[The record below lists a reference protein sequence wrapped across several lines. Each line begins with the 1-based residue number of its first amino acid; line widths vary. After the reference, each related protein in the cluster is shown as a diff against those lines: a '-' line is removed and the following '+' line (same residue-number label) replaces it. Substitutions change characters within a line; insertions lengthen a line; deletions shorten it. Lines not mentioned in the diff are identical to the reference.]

1 MSNSKE
7 TMTKKQQDD
16 LASTFNNLPWGSPL
30 GFSSMSSF
38 GAFPP
43 FGLPTPNFSSLN
55 SFTSSAATGFPS
67 PSPLLPNNPMNSPTT
82 DLWSNGLSTAN
93 MNVDYNEYAKQLGFL
108 MNAFSK
114 QPEIEKSKTT
124 QKVKSSKSIN
134 PISNSSQVSSTDTNP
149 NKKSTSKTIDES
161 HTRPTS
167 TSSSSTSSRRSS
179 SNNLNKSSRSSK
191 SKPNT
196 NSSSTSAAAKISS
209 NNNNNN
215 NNNNTSAMLD
225 PLAFAAANVGATGG
239 YTFPYFLP
247 SLLSQT
253 ASTSSSTAAGTN
265 NNSSLNSTTA
275 YPFSSLSSSLM
286 NPATTFYPFLSPD
299 WFTSPTKFMDTFNNL
314 PSDKTTDSKE
324 STSHQTSK
332 SKQSQKN
339 VSSENKHS
347 SSVNPILNESSSK
360 SKKRAK
366 SIRALTEEQEL
377 NQEKSSSKN
386 QSQKTSSTNPSL
398 LHSALMKS
406 SHDVLASSSITSFS
420 SSIDSTFKPVLFENS
435 FYKQPSHD
443 LWAFKPI
450 KETTVDDSD
459 PSHTNDL
466 HDSLLNLSRRSSIN
480 ETASNRQTPNT
491 QSADESRSN
500 DDDDSDPNPKR
511 RKGEEVSETL
521 IRIPLN
527 RGWKRVTIV
536 RAITRTGVRG
546 DVSYYAPCG
555 RKLRSFQEIDR
566 YLTKKKITDLD
577 RSHFTFSSKVHIG
590 HFHEPK
596 EGLDGKIIFS
606 ESTEDEI
613 VNRILEIN
621 PKFRRI
627 RYEYE
632 NETPTKS
639 STISSPSVTPSHNNG
654 INDHHQPQDLFQQ
667 IYEENR
673 KLRLEQEEIAKRAAE
688 IKTNREAMRLLRNI
702 SGESSKNS
710 DRLPNPSYPHNDFL
724 KAIMEQQKLIQQ
736 QELEHQQKLQ
746 QEQQEQER
754 KRQELAYLK
763 QLEFKKRQEEK
774 LFVIEQRKAEK
785 NAQREKK
792 IQEKYMEI
800 VLAREMKRITE
811 DMQIRDLKPLP
822 ILKPVENMRL
832 SIEAFANSLMIIQF
846 LNNFKDVFHIPDN
859 LILTLN
865 SFQQSSSSS
874 SREIN
879 SLCQMLLS
887 IALEDPGIPNPK
899 KGLTNLGQKLS
910 EIDITEH
917 TFSEILRLYIRERNG
932 FDDKVTQNLSDT
944 SFQSLS
950 IDEKLEILAFLCNDL
965 SANKRTVEDVDRN
978 LDEVTVL
985 KHEKL
990 EIEKRL
996 RRLKFEKSN
1005 QPNSNNVKKL
1015 ATLIREKDLN
1025 SSDNESP
1032 DESDTEITKIEDET
1046 AVTNDPAAVTADDE
1060 DIETIDESKIDDL
1073 DKRLTL
1079 ITRKYAL
1086 IKRRVIDKH
1095 SRTRALH
1102 LGQDRYRRRYWYFSH
1117 LPGIYIEGLTSGDI
1131 SPNDIKNIVVH
1142 ATKQKLDKTGE
1153 SSTPSRSTQRKKQQ
1167 TKTTNQIPSSPP
1179 SVVNST
1185 EQLIS
1190 DESNKIKNE
1199 TIDND
1204 EEQQQ
1209 QQQQP
1214 DPEQINASNNE
1225 TEDLA
1230 TMDLTAFC
1238 LAANREHNAE
1248 TPLVNENEND
1258 NQSMIIK
1265 AEPSEDLN
1273 NNNNNKRDLNEM
1285 NNDAG
1290 GDLPLDL
1297 SCSKVKRSC
1306 EEDYRSSQHTQAAY
1320 PLLSSINRYDK
1331 FQELDSL
1338 ATTAVLLNNIKQENI
1353 VPTNILNLAN
1363 SNSTITSCNLSTS
1376 IKQELPTNNF
1386 KHVEQSIREKFQ
1398 YSQPLPI
1405 PDDVQSG
1412 WWHIQTADELRNLI
1426 KCLSK
1431 RGQRERYLCRMLQ
1444 RYFDLIINSMK
1455 PLLQS
1460 NGTTETSSPS
1470 TENKIETENDEQQ
1483 QLQQSSSNDLIEP
1496 NDSNSDDTHEMDVL
1510 NEIYNLLDRII
1521 ASGLHC
1527 RSLDT
1532 NISRKRLTHLDI
1544 QAKGSDI
1551 LDEAKHLLT
1560 EIERNIERRYLKHPF
1575 VRRYEINVSPLN
1587 RINQNSTYHHTSED
1601 STNEIVSSSK
1611 YDEAPQQLER
1621 WRRTVNESRTPA
1633 QLALC
1638 LTQLERCIAWERSI
1652 MRVYCEIC
1660 NSDDNEEKLLLC
1672 DGCDHG
1678 THTFCFLPPMSFIPP
1693 NDWYCYVCIGKAKGE
1708 NLCFVCGNKSDNQ
1721 LNRCEHCGKLFHE
1734 HCLKNAKQ
1742 QRGKWLCVL
1751 CAANDTSSF
1760 SNGNSTATTT
1770 PTTTP
1775 TKCLT
1780 GRQTSRSLN
1789 SRQPTNNSTVTNTN
1803 GDSTTQSSSS
1813 TTNTNRNRS
1822 NTNNNRKSKSNN
1834 TEIVTLQESHSNS
1847 SHPDTPL
1854 VSVLHDSSSN
1864 DMDDDIA
1871 SPLMSNASN
1880 NNNNNNNSKKK
1891 SSKRSK
1897 PNNDVKACRIILN
1910 ELLKS
1915 DVSWPFQT
1923 PVDAKQHPEYYECIK
1938 NPMDFATIKKKMRN
1952 NQYTKRDE
1960 FLNDVELLLN
1970 NCEYFNEDDSPVGQA
1985 GHLLRTFFQAQW
1997 AKQFG

>member
-1 MSNSKE
+1 
-7 TMTKKQQDD
+7 
-16 LASTFNNLPWGSPL
+16 
-30 GFSSMSSF
+30 MSSF

-67 PSPLLPNNPMNSPTT
+67 PSPLLPNNPMISPAT
-82 DLWSNGLSTAN
+82 DLWSNGLSTTN

-124 QKVKSSKSIN
+124 QKVKSSKSKSIN
-134 PISNSSQVSSTDTNP
+134 PISNSSQVLSTDTNHD
-149 NKKSTSKTIDES
+149 KKSTSKTIDES

-191 SKPNT
+191 PKPNT
-196 NSSSTSAAAKISS
+196 NSLSTSSSAKISS
-209 NNNNNN
+209 TNNNNNNN

-253 ASTSSSTAAGTN
+253 ASTNSSSTAAGTN
-265 NNSSLNSTTA
+265 NNSSLNSTTS

-324 STSHQTSK
+324 SISHQTSK

-347 SSVNPILNESSSK
+347 SSLNPILNESSSK

-386 QSQKTSSTNPSL
+386 QSQKILSTNLSL

-406 SHDVLASSSITSFS
+406 SHDVLASSSIASFS
-420 SSIDSTFKPVLFENS
+420 SSIDPTFKPILFENS

-443 LWAFKPI
+443 LWAFKPM

-459 PSHTNDL
+459 PSNTNDL
-466 HDSLLNLSRRSSIN
+466 RDSLLNLSRRSSIN

-511 RKGEEVSETL
+511 RKGEEVNETL
-521 IRIPLN
+521 VRIPLN

-596 EGLDGKIIFS
+596 EGSDGKIIFN

-613 VNRILEIN
+613 VNRIVEIN

-654 INDHHQPQDLFQQ
+654 INDHHQPHDLFQQ

-932 FDDKVTQNLSDT
+932 FDDKITQNLSDT

-965 SANKRTVEDVDRN
+965 SANKRTVEEVDRN
-978 LDEVTVL
+978 LDELTVL

-1032 DESDTEITKIEDET
+1032 DESDTEITKIEDERT
-1046 AVTNDPAAVTADDE
+1046 VANDPAAVTADDE

-1073 DKRLTL
+1073 DKL
-1079 ITRKYAL
+1079 I
-1086 IKRRVIDKH
+1086 
-1095 SRTRALH
+1095 
-1102 LGQDRYRRRYWYFSH
+1102 
-1117 LPGIYIEGLTSGDI
+1117 
-1131 SPNDIKNIVVH
+1131 
-1142 ATKQKLDKTGE
+1142 
-1153 SSTPSRSTQRKKQQ
+1153 
-1167 TKTTNQIPSSPP
+1167 
-1179 SVVNST
+1179 NST

-1190 DESNKIKNE
+1190 DESNKIKND

-1209 QQQQP
+1209 QEP
-1214 DPEQINASNNE
+1214 EPEPEQINASNNE

-1238 LAANREHNAE
+1238 LAANRENNAE
-1248 TPLVNENEND
+1248 TPLANENEND
-1258 NQSMIIK
+1258 NQSMITK

-1273 NNNNNKRDLNEM
+1273 NNDNNNKRDLDEM
-1285 NNDAG
+1285 NNDDG
-1290 GDLPLDL
+1290 DDLPLDL

-1306 EEDYRSSQHTQAAY
+1306 EEDYWSSQHTQAAY

-1331 FQELDSL
+1331 FQELDNL
-1338 ATTAVLLNNIKQENI
+1338 ATTAILLNNIKQEKI
-1353 VPTNILNLAN
+1353 VPTNILNLTN

-1444 RYFDLIINSMK
+1444 RYFDLITNSMK

-1460 NGTTETSSPS
+1460 NGTTETSSSS
-1470 TENKIETENDEQQ
+1470 TENKIETDNDEQQ
-1483 QLQQSSSNDLIEP
+1483 QQSSSNDLIEP

-1521 ASGLHC
+1521 ASSLHC

-1575 VRRYEINVSPLN
+1575 VRRYEINLSPLN

-1611 YDEAPQQLER
+1611 YDEVPQQLER

-1760 SNGNSTATTT
+1760 SNGNSTTTIT
-1770 PTTTP
+1770 PTTP
-1775 TKCLT
+1775 TKC
-1780 GRQTSRSLN
+1780 
-1789 SRQPTNNSTVTNTN
+1789 
-1803 GDSTTQSSSS
+1803 
-1813 TTNTNRNRS
+1813 
-1822 NTNNNRKSKSNN
+1822 
-1834 TEIVTLQESHSNS
+1834 
-1847 SHPDTPL
+1847 
-1854 VSVLHDSSSN
+1854 
-1864 DMDDDIA
+1864 
-1871 SPLMSNASN
+1871 
-1880 NNNNNNNSKKK
+1880 
-1891 SSKRSK
+1891 
-1897 PNNDVKACRIILN
+1897 
-1910 ELLKS
+1910 
-1915 DVSWPFQT
+1915 
-1923 PVDAKQHPEYYECIK
+1923 
-1938 NPMDFATIKKKMRN
+1938 KMRN

-1960 FLNDVELLLN
+1960 FLNDVELILN

-1997 AKQFG
+1997 TKQFG

>member
-1 MSNSKE
+1 
-7 TMTKKQQDD
+7 MTKKQQDD
-16 LASTFNNLPWGSPL
+16 LASTFNNLPWALPL
-30 GFSSMSSF
+30 GFPSMSSF

-43 FGLPTPNFSSLN
+43 FGLPTPNFSPLN
-55 SFTSSAATGFPS
+55 SFTSSTSTTTPGFP
-67 PSPLLPNNPMNSPTT
+67 PPLPPPPLLSNDSTNSTATTT
-82 DLWSNGLSTAN
+82 DIWSNGLSTAN
-93 MNVDYNEYAKQLGFL
+93 MNIDYNEYAKQLGLL

-114 QPEIEKSKTT
+114 QPETDKSKTSPT
-124 QKVKSSKSIN
+124 IKSSKSKQITS
-134 PISNSSQVSSTDTNP
+134 ISNTPPSSDIIND
-149 NKKSTSKTIDES
+149 KTLTTKQIDES
-161 HTRPTS
+161 HPRPTS

-179 SNNLNKSSRSSK
+179 SNNLNKSSRSK
-191 SKPNT
+191 T
-196 NSSSTSAAAKISS
+196 NRNSTNLTTST
-209 NNNNNN
+209 
-215 NNNNTSAMLD
+215 NNTSTMLD
-225 PLAFAAANVGATGG
+225 PLTFAATNASTTGG
-239 YTFPYFLP
+239 FTFPYFLP

-253 ASTSSSTAAGTN
+253 TNSSSTTGTN
-265 NNSSLNSTTA
+265 NNSSTT
-275 YPFSSLSSSLM
+275 YPFSSLSSSLI

-314 PSDKTTDSKE
+314 SSDKSIDSKE

-332 SKQSQKN
+332 SKQSQKHI
-339 VSSENKHS
+339 SSENKHLPS
-347 SSVNPILNESSSK
+347 INPLLNESTSK

-377 NQEKSSSKN
+377 NREKISSKN
-386 QSQKTSSTNPSL
+386 QTQKTISTNPSL

-406 SHDVLASSSITSFS
+406 SHDVVVSPSIASFS
-420 SSIDSTFKPVLFENS
+420 STIDSNFKPILFDNS
-435 FYKQPSHD
+435 FYNQQSHD
-443 LWAFKPI
+443 SWAFKPI
-450 KETTVDDSD
+450 KETAVDDTD
-459 PSHTNDL
+459 PSNTNDL
-466 HDSLLNLSRRSSIN
+466 RENLLNLSRRSSIN
-480 ETASNRQTPNT
+480 ETLSNRQTPLI

-511 RKGEEVSETL
+511 RKGEEVNETL
-521 IRIPLN
+521 VRIPLN

-566 YLTKKKITDLD
+566 YLSKKNITDLD
-577 RSHFTFSSKVHIG
+577 RSNFTFSSKVHIG

-596 EGLDGKIIFS
+596 EGSDGKTIFQ

-627 RYEYE
+627 KFEYE
-632 NETPTKS
+632 SETPTKT
-639 STISSPSVTPSHNNG
+639 STVSSPSITPSQNNG
-654 INDHHQPQDLFQQ
+654 TNDHHQQDFIQQ

-673 KLRLEQEEIAKRAAE
+673 KLRLEQEEIAKRAVE

-702 SGESSKNS
+702 TSESSKTPE
-710 DRLPNPSYPHNDFL
+710 RLTNPQYQHNDFL
-724 KAIMEQQKLIQQ
+724 KAIIEQQKIIQQ
-736 QELEHQQKLQ
+736 QELEHKQKLQ

-763 QLEFKKRQEEK
+763 QLELKKRQDEK
-774 LFVIEQRKAEK
+774 LLLIEQRKAEK

-800 VLAREMKRITE
+800 VLAKEMKRITE
-811 DMQIRDLKPLP
+811 DMQLRDLKALP

-846 LNNFKDVFHIPDN
+846 LNNFKHILHIPDN

-865 SFQQSSSSS
+865 SFQQSSS
-874 SREIN
+874 REIN
-879 SLCQMLLS
+879 SLCQILLS

-932 FDDKVTQNLSDT
+932 FDDKITQNLSDI

-950 IDEKLEILAFLCNDL
+950 IDEKIEILAFLCNDL
-965 SANKRTVEDVDRN
+965 SANKRLVEEVDRN
-978 LDEVTVL
+978 LDELTVL

-1005 QPNSNNVKKL
+1005 NSNSNNVKKL

-1032 DESDTEITKIEDET
+1032 TESDTDIMKNDDET
-1046 AVTNDPAAVTADDE
+1046 TIPNDPAAITADDQ

-1095 SRTRALH
+1095 CHTRALH

-1131 SPNDIKNIVVH
+1131 SPNDIKDSVEN
-1142 ATKQKLDKTGE
+1142 ATKQKHDKTE
-1153 SSTPSRSTQRKKQQ
+1153 ELNSLSRSTQRKKQQ
-1167 TKTTNQIPSSPP
+1167 TRVTNVTPPP
-1179 SVVNST
+1179 SVPVNSI
-1185 EQLIS
+1185 EQVPLI
-1190 DESNKIKNE
+1190 ESNQIKNE
-1199 TIDND
+1199 IIDND

-1209 QQQQP
+1209 QQKQQQS
-1214 DPEQINASNNE
+1214 EQINSANHIS
-1225 TEDLA
+1225 EDFA
-1230 TMDLTAFC
+1230 TMDLSAFC
-1238 LAANREHNAE
+1238 LAAQRDN
-1248 TPLVNENEND
+1248 NED
-1258 NQSMIIK
+1258 KI
-1265 AEPSEDLN
+1265 EPSDDLN
-1273 NNNNNKRDLNEM
+1273 NNNKRNLNEINDNNNNNNN
-1285 NNDAG
+1285 NND
-1290 GDLPLDL
+1290 DDNLPLDL
-1297 SCSKVKRSC
+1297 SCSKSKRSC
-1306 EEDYRSSQHTQAAY
+1306 EEDYWTSQHTQAAY
-1320 PLLSSINRYDK
+1320 PLLSNVNKYDQ
-1331 FQELDSL
+1331 FQELNNL
-1338 ATTAVLLNNIKQENI
+1338 ATTAILLNNIKHENI
-1353 VPTNILNLAN
+1353 TSKNILNLTN
-1363 SNSTITSCNLSTS
+1363 TNQIITPCNLSTS
-1376 IKQELPTNNF
+1376 IKQESSTNNF
-1386 KHVEQSIREKFQ
+1386 KQIELTIREKFQ
-1398 YSQPLPI
+1398 YPQPLPI
-1405 PDDVQSG
+1405 PDDLQSG
-1412 WWHIQTADELRNLI
+1412 WWSIQTSEELRSLM
-1426 KCLSK
+1426 KSLAK

-1444 RYFDLIINSMK
+1444 RYFDIITNSMK
-1455 PLLQS
+1455 LYSTL
-1460 NGTTETSSPS
+1460 TVKTEIPSPS
-1470 TENKIETENDEQQ
+1470 TENKMENNHDEQQ
-1483 QLQQSSSNDLIEP
+1483 QQLSLNNSIEN
-1496 NDSNSDDTHEMDVL
+1496 NDSNYNDTHEMDVL

-1521 ASGLHC
+1521 ASSLQC
-1527 RSLDT
+1527 RSYDT
-1532 NISRKRLTHLDI
+1532 NLSRKRLTYSDI

-1560 EIERNIERRYLKHPF
+1560 DIERNIERRYLKHPF
-1575 VRRYEINVSPLN
+1575 VRKYEINLSPLN
-1587 RINQNSTYHHTSED
+1587 RINQNSAYHHTSEI

-1611 YDEAPQQLER
+1611 YDEVPQQLER
-1621 WRRTVNESRTPA
+1621 WRRTVNECRTSA

-1678 THTFCFLPPMSFIPP
+1678 THTYCFIPPMSFIPP

-1721 LNRCEHCGKLFHE
+1721 LHRCEYCGKLFHE
-1734 HCLKNAKQ
+1734 DCLKNAKQ

-1751 CAANDTSSF
+1751 CAANDTNSSN
-1760 SNGNSTATTT
+1760 NGNTTTTITTTTTTTAAATT
-1770 PTTTP
+1770 
-1775 TKCLT
+1775 KCQM

-1789 SRQPTNNSTVTNTN
+1789 SRQPTNNSTVANTN
-1803 GDSTTQSSSS
+1803 GDLTNQSPSSSS
-1813 TTNTNRNRS
+1813 TTTNTNRNRS
-1822 NTNNNRKSKSNN
+1822 NSNRKSKSNN
-1834 TEIVTLQESHSNS
+1834 NECLTLQESPSNS
-1847 SHPDTPL
+1847 SHADTTTM
-1854 VSVLHDSSSN
+1854 SVLNDSSSN

-1871 SPLMSNASN
+1871 SPTISNT

-1891 SSKRSK
+1891 SSKK
-1897 PNNDVKACRIILN
+1897 FKTNNDIKACKIILN

-1938 NPMDFATIKKKMRN
+1938 NPMNFSTIKKKMRN
-1952 NQYTKRDE
+1952 NQYTKREE
-1960 FLNDVELLLN
+1960 FLHDVELILN

-1985 GHLLRTFFQAQW
+1985 GHLLRTFFQSQW
-1997 AKQFG
+1997 TKQFG